1 MKKILVLCIG
11 NSCRSQ
17 MLEGYLRYFL
27 EEKSKEYLEKTPPQV
42 LEQTFVYSAGIE
54 THGVNPRAVAVML
67 EDEIDISAQVST
79 NVEEYKNE
87 EFDFVIT
94 VCDDANRL
102 CPVFPAKT
110 ARLHHPFADPALAE
124 ATGTEEEILSEF
136 RKVRKMIKIFA
147 EKFVKEL

>member
-1 MKKILVLCIG
+1 MKKILVLCTA

-17 MLEGYLRYFL
+17 ILEGYLRYFL
-27 EEKSKEYLEKTPPQV
+27 EEKSKEYLEKTPPQI
-42 LEQTFVYSAGIE
+42 LEQTLVYSAGIM
-54 THGVNPRAVAVML
+54 THGINPLAVVVML
-67 EDEIDISAQVST
+67 EEEIDISTQAST
-79 NVEEYKNE
+79 NVSEFENE

-110 ARLHHPFADPALAE
+110 ARLHHPFPDPAA
-124 ATGTEEEILSEF
+124 ATGSEDDILSEF
-136 RKVRKMIKIFA
+136 RKVRKLIKIFA

>member
-1 MKKILVLCIG
+1 MRKILILCTT

-27 EEKSKEYLEKTPPQV
+27 EEKSKELLQKMPPEV
-42 LEQTFVYSAGIE
+42 LEQTLLYSAGVE
-54 THGVNPRAVAVML
+54 TNGINPRATAVML
-67 EDEIDISAQVST
+67 EDEIDISAQAST
-79 NVEEYKNE
+79 SVEEYKNE

-110 ARLHHPFADPALAE
+110 ARLHHPFPNPASAK
-124 ATGTEEEILSEF
+124 GSEEEILSEF
-136 RKVRKMIKIFA
+136 RKVRKLIKIFA
-147 EKFVKEL
+147 EKFVNEL